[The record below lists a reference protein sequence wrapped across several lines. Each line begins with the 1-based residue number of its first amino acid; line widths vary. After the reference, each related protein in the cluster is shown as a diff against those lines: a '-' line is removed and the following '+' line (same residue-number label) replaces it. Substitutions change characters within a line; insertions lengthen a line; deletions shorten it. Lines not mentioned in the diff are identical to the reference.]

1 MRLALAAPGLA
12 ALGLVAALAPG
23 LVLAEAAPAPT
34 AAVRPAIT
42 VSTVTRQ
49 TLRDR
54 VLASGLVGPVE
65 TVEVQPLIEGQPIQI
80 LAVDV
85 GDRVAA
91 GQVLAQL
98 SPATLELQR
107 SQLEATLVSA
117 RAAIAQA
124 EAQLVEARSSAVEA
138 QRVNARAIALKDQGT
153 VSQAAADQA
162 AANAVSATA
171 RVAVATQSLA
181 AAEAQLTLVE
191 AQIAAVDLQLGR
203 TRVIAPVAG
212 VVVER
217 NAQLGSVASAAGPAM
232 FVLIRDGALELRA
245 DVAETD
251 LLRLAVGQ
259 RAALVA
265 VGTDAV
271 LAGTVRL
278 IEPVIDT
285 ATRMGRARIS
295 IDTPEK
301 LRSGMFVDASI
312 LVAEQ
317 AGLAVPVTALGSG
330 AEGATVMRVQGGL
343 VERRAVVTGIRD
355 SGMIEI
361 VSGLAEGDLV
371 VTKAAAFVHD
381 GDRVNPVPA
390 AAASN

>member
-1 MRLALAAPGLA
+1 MRLALAALTLA
-12 ALGLVAALAPG
+12 AALAPG
-23 LVLAEAAPAPT
+23 PALAEAAPAPA
-34 AAVRPAIT
+34 AAVLPAIT
-42 VSTVTRQ
+42 VSTVARV

-65 TVEVQPLIEGQPIQI
+65 RVQVPPLIEGQPIQS
-80 LAVDV
+80 LLVDV
-85 GDRVAA
+85 GDTVAA

-98 SPATLELQR
+98 SSATLELQK
-107 SQLEATLVSA
+107 SQFLATLASA
-117 RAAIAQA
+117 RAAIAQV
-124 EAQLVEARSSAVEA
+124 EAQLIEARSSADEA
-138 QRVNARAIALKDQGT
+138 QRVNVRTTTLKNQGT
-153 VSQAAADQA
+153 ASQAAADQA
-162 AANAVSATA
+162 AAAAISATA

-191 AQIAAVDLQLGR
+191 AQIATVDLQLSR

-217 NAQLGSVASAAGPAM
+217 NAQLGGVASAAGPAM

-245 DVAETD
+245 DVAEPD

-259 RAALVA
+259 RAQLAA
-265 VGTDAV
+265 VGTDAA
-271 LAGTVRL
+271 LTGTVRL
-278 IEPVIDT
+278 VEPTIDT

-295 IDTPEK
+295 IDAPEQM
-301 LRSGMFVDASI
+301 RAGMFVDASI
-312 LVAEQ
+312 LVAER

-330 AEGATVMRVQGGL
+330 TEGTTVMRVRGGL
-343 VERRAVVTGIRD
+343 VERLAVVTGIRD
-355 SGMIEI
+355 RGMIEI

-381 GDRVNPVPA
+381 GDHINPVPA
-390 AAASN
+390 AAAVN

>member
-1 MRLALAAPGLA
+1 MRLALAALTLA
-12 ALGLVAALAPG
+12 AALAPG
-23 LVLAEAAPAPT
+23 PALAEAAPAPA
-34 AAVRPAIT
+34 AAVLPAIT
-42 VSTVTRQ
+42 VSTVARV

-65 TVEVQPLIEGQPIQI
+65 RVQVPPLIEGQPIRS
-80 LAVDV
+80 LLVDV
-85 GDRVAA
+85 GDTVAA

-98 SPATLELQR
+98 SSATLELQK
-107 SQLEATLVSA
+107 SQFLATLASA
-117 RAAIAQA
+117 RAAIAQV
-124 EAQLVEARSSAVEA
+124 EAQLIEARSSADEA
-138 QRVNARAIALKDQGT
+138 QRVNVRTTTLKNQGT
-153 VSQAAADQA
+153 ASQAAADQA
-162 AANAVSATA
+162 AAAAISATA

-191 AQIAAVDLQLGR
+191 AQIATVDLQLSR

-217 NAQLGSVASAAGPAM
+217 NAQLGGVASAAGPAM

-245 DVAETD
+245 DVAEPD

-259 RAALVA
+259 RAQLVA
-265 VGTDAV
+265 VGTDAA
-271 LAGTVRL
+271 LTGTVRL
-278 IEPVIDT
+278 VEPTIDT

-295 IDTPEK
+295 IDAPEQM
-301 LRSGMFVDASI
+301 RAGMFVDASI
-312 LVAEQ
+312 LVAER

-330 AEGATVMRVQGGL
+330 TEGATVMRVRGGL
-343 VERRAVVTGIRD
+343 VERLAVVTGIRD
-355 SGMIEI
+355 RGMIEI

-381 GDRVNPVPA
+381 GDHINPVPA

>member
-1 MRLALAAPGLA
+1 MRLALAALTLA
-12 ALGLVAALAPG
+12 AALAPG
-23 LVLAEAAPAPT
+23 PALAEAAPAPA
-34 AAVRPAIT
+34 AAVLPAIT
-42 VSTVTRQ
+42 VSTVARV

-65 TVEVQPLIEGQPIQI
+65 RVQVPPLIEGQPIRS
-80 LAVDV
+80 LLVDV
-85 GDRVAA
+85 GDTVAA

-98 SPATLELQR
+98 SSATLELQK
-107 SQLEATLVSA
+107 SQFLATLASA
-117 RAAIAQA
+117 RAAIAQV
-124 EAQLVEARSSAVEA
+124 EAQLIEARSSADEA
-138 QRVNARAIALKDQGT
+138 QRVNVRTTTLKNQGT
-153 VSQAAADQA
+153 ASQAAADQA
-162 AANAVSATA
+162 AAAAISATA

-191 AQIAAVDLQLGR
+191 AQIATVDLQLSR

-217 NAQLGSVASAAGPAM
+217 NAQLGGVASAAGPAM

-245 DVAETD
+245 DVAEPD

-259 RAALVA
+259 RAQLVA
-265 VGTDAV
+265 VGTDAA
-271 LAGTVRL
+271 LTGTVRL
-278 IEPVIDT
+278 VEPAIDT

-295 IDTPEK
+295 IDAPEQM
-301 LRSGMFVDASI
+301 RAGMFVDASI
-312 LVAEQ
+312 LVAER

-330 AEGATVMRVQGGL
+330 TEGTTVMRVRGGL
-343 VERRAVVTGIRD
+343 VERLAVVTGIRD
-355 SGMIEI
+355 RGMIEI
-361 VSGLAEGDLV
+361 VSGLAIGDLV

-381 GDRVNPVPA
+381 GDHINPVPA

>member
-1 MRLALAAPGLA
+1 MRLALAALTLA
-12 ALGLVAALAPG
+12 AALAPG
-23 LVLAEAAPAPT
+23 PALAEAAPAPA
-34 AAVRPAIT
+34 AAVLPAIT
-42 VSTVTRQ
+42 VSTVARV

-65 TVEVQPLIEGQPIQI
+65 RVQVPPLIEGQPIRS
-80 LAVDV
+80 LLVDV
-85 GDRVAA
+85 GDTVAA

-98 SPATLELQR
+98 SSATLELQK
-107 SQLEATLVSA
+107 SQFLATLASA
-117 RAAIAQA
+117 RAAIAQV
-124 EAQLVEARSSAVEA
+124 EAQLIEARSSADEA
-138 QRVNARAIALKDQGT
+138 QRVNVRTTTLKNQGT
-153 VSQAAADQA
+153 ASQAAADQA
-162 AANAVSATA
+162 AAAAISATA

-191 AQIAAVDLQLGR
+191 AQIATVDLQLSR

-217 NAQLGSVASAAGPAM
+217 NAQLGGVASAAGPAM

-245 DVAETD
+245 DVAEPD

-259 RAALVA
+259 RAQLVA
-265 VGTDAV
+265 VGTDAA
-271 LAGTVRL
+271 LTGTVRL
-278 IEPVIDT
+278 VEPAIDT

-295 IDTPEK
+295 IDAPEQM
-301 LRSGMFVDASI
+301 RAGMFVDASI
-312 LVAEQ
+312 LVAER

-330 AEGATVMRVQGGL
+330 TEGATVMRVRGGL
-343 VERRAVVTGIRD
+343 VERLAVVTGIRD
-355 SGMIEI
+355 RGMIEI
-361 VSGLAEGDLV
+361 VSGLAIGDLV

-381 GDRVNPVPA
+381 GDHINPVPA